1 MSTATG
7 PRFHFS
13 PRPNRAAEIA
23 WRTWGPDAFAEAQA
37 QGKPILL
44 SISAVWCHWCHVMD
58 ETSYSD
64 AQVIG
69 GVNDGYIPIRVDNDE
84 RPDVNRRYNMGGWPT
99 TAFLTPDGEI
109 IHGGTYVPPEL
120 MRSYVTQV
128 ADVWRDKRA
137 ELAERVRELQE
148 HEKDGHAQTPGELS
162 WEIVETVGSLVRGQY
177 DPQFGGFGR
186 EPKFPQPNLLRF
198 VLDEHRRHGL
208 ARTRPGAKLT
218 GTASR
223 HPWQLAAT
231 DEEDERRPEERSD
244 YGYPE
249 LATML
254 HRTLAGMSAGGMYDH
269 IEGGFFRYATTRDWS
284 VPHFEKMLEDNAQL
298 LAVYAEAH
306 RTFPTAG
313 YDRIARDVIRW
324 MDAVLWRADAELFSG
339 SQDADEHYY
348 TLDAAGRAKHGAP
361 FVDTRLYTGWNS
373 LAAAAY
379 FATWAAT
386 GDDATLHRA
395 HQVMGSLARRMWD
408 TRTKSLFHFDRGE
421 GPELPDLLVDLAASL
436 AATIDAYE
444 TGRHPGALPGAVRT
458 AMTLSERLE
467 DPEQGGFWDA
477 PERAELGR
485 VTRREKPI
493 EDGALAADALLRL
506 AALTGEER
514 WRASAIRALRGF
526 VSEYRQWGQFAA
538 AYASAVARA
547 LSEPLTVAVVG
558 REDDAVAAAL
568 WAVAVRCDD
577 PARAL
582 HRLVPERDAERLGS
596 LGYSPDRT
604 AAYVCIGTVCSAP
617 LENEAALAG
626 ELDRVRRRFERS

>member
-7 PRFHFS
+7 ARFHFS

-37 QGKPILL
+37 QDKPILL

-64 AQVIG
+64 PQVIA
-69 GVNDGYIPIRVDNDE
+69 GVNERFLPIRVDNDE

-109 IHGGTYVPPEL
+109 IHGGTYVPPEQ
-120 MRSYVTQV
+120 MRSYVAQV

-137 ELAERVRELQE
+137 ELADRVREIQE
-148 HEKDGHAQTPGELS
+148 REKEGHAQKPGELS
-162 WEIVETVGSLVRGQY
+162 WDIVETVGSLVRGQY

-198 VLDEHRRHGL
+198 VLDEHRRHG
-208 ARTRPGAKLT
+208 
-218 GTASR
+218 
-223 HPWQLAAT
+223 
-231 DEEDERRPEERSD
+231 
-244 YGYPE
+244 YPE

-254 HRTLAGMSAGGMYDH
+254 HRTLVAMAGGGMYDH
-269 IEGGFFRYATTRDWS
+269 LEGGFFRYSTNRDWS

-298 LAVYAEAH
+298 LSVYAEAH

-313 YDRIARDVIRW
+313 YDRIARDVARW
-324 MDAVLWRADAELFSG
+324 MDTALWREDAQMFSG

-348 TLDAAGRAKHGAP
+348 TLDETQRAKHGAP
-361 FVDTRLYTGWNS
+361 FVDTRLYTGWNA
-373 LAAAAY
+373 LAASAY
-379 FATWAAT
+379 FALSGAT
-386 GDDATLHRA
+386 GDRALRDRAREVIHAIATRMTVDTH
-395 HQVMGSLARRMWD
+395 VM
-408 TRTKSLFHFDRGE
+408 HFDAGE
-421 GPELPDLLVDLAASL
+421 GPRLPDLLTDLAASL
-436 AATIDAYE
+436 SAAIDSYE
-444 TGRHPGALPGAVRT
+444 TGAHPEALPGAVYLAT
-458 AMTLSERLE
+458 WLCDRLE
-467 DPEQGGFWDA
+467 DPEQGGFWDS
-477 PERAELGR
+477 PEREEIGR

-493 EDGALAADALLRL
+493 EDSSLAADALLRL
-506 AALTGEER
+506 AALTGDER
-514 WRASAIRALRGF
+514 WRASAVRALGGF
-526 VSEYRQWGQFAA
+526 VGEYRQWGQFAA

-558 REDDAVAAAL
+558 REDDALAGALWSVAA
-568 WAVAVRCDD
+568 RCDD

-582 HRLVPERDAERLGS
+582 HRLVPERDAERLQS
-596 LGYSPDRT
+596 LGYAPDRT

-617 LENEAALAG
+617 LADEAALTG
-626 ELDRVRRRFERS
+626 ELDRARRRFERS